1 MTRPPWDHAAP
12 EPPLPADDAELHAY
26 VDGELPPAA
35 LRRVEERLEADADA
49 RARVAEY
56 RALKDDIL
64 ALYGPVAREP
74 VPERLLATTR
84 RRHAPRVLA
93 AAAVLLIA
101 VGSGWLGWQLGSSG
115 GFPVPAPPHI
125 VAEAAMAY
133 RVYAPE
139 VRHPVEVGADQ
150 EPHLVAWLGKRLGA
164 PVIAPRLADLGFEL
178 LGGRLLATEDGPGA
192 LLLYQDGAGR
202 RLALYMC
209 ANEQAGSSTSLRFAR
224 DGRLPVLYW
233 LDGPFSY
240 AVAAELDRDSLARLA
255 ESIYRQ
261 VVI

>member
-1 MTRPPWDHAAP
+1 MTRLPRDHAAP
-12 EPPLPADDAELHAY
+12 EPRLPADDAELHAH
-26 VDGELPPAA
+26 VDGELDPAA
-35 LRRVEERLEADADA
+35 LRRIERRLEDDAEA
-49 RARVAEY
+49 RSRVADYE
-56 RALKDDIL
+56 AITDDIR

-74 VPERLLATTR
+74 VPQRLLAAASR
-84 RRHAPRVLA
+84 RRAPRVLA
-93 AAAVLLIA
+93 AAAALLIA
-101 VGSGWLGWQLGSSG
+101 VASGWLGWQLHDGDG
-115 GFPVPAPPHI
+115 AALTQPPHI

-139 VRHPVEVGADQ
+139 VRHPVEVGADE

-164 PVIAPRLADLGFEL
+164 PVVAPRLADLGFEL

-209 ANEQAGSSTSLRFAR
+209 ENEQPGSSTSLRFAR
-224 DGRLPVLYW
+224 DGGLPVVYW